1 VSEDA
6 RASLPPAEATRRLP
20 DRETRPEPAPD
31 ANVAS
36 RRALRGVLLFAVQ
49 RVAFAVAV
57 LVAIIYLSYLGLE
70 MAGGTALQDAAGLAL
85 ARTATWLRQAVLA
98 GDFGLSQAGSATAL
112 PRPVTVVIVE
122 RLPRSLGLLGVSLGF
137 ATLLGVSLGMLGAYS
152 RRQGSLVVLLATM
165 VGVSVP
171 SFFAAFLLQWAV
183 TSLTRGIGRS
193 LLPVGG
199 FGWDRHLLLP
209 ALVLAARPLA
219 QITRMAFVTTR
230 QVLAE
235 DYVRTARSKGLRQRH
250 VILAHVMRNTA
261 LPILTTVS
269 VSLRYALSSLPVVE
283 LYFGWT
289 GAGFTLLKG
298 IAQRDDAVTV
308 ALVVCLGGLFLL
320 VNLLLD
326 ASYRLIDPRLRQ
338 APSFIRA
345 ADRNDLLD
353 LARSLAYG
361 LRDLLIANPLIAW
374 LRRKPAAAP
383 STRSSPIEGTEAG
396 QPAALIRT
404 RRRGWRVALTNL
416 PLIAGALLVLP
427 LIVVV
432 LFGPRLA
439 PNDPSQTR
447 GLTSVG
453 GEFRAPPFAPSA
465 DYPWGTDA
473 LGRGLMSLVFAG
485 ARQTLTLALLAVG
498 ARTLVGVVLGALAG
512 WTVGSLLDRATLA
525 LSEVVAAFPA
535 LLLAMTLILALG
547 IRRGLPPFVI
557 ALCFVGWGEIMQF
570 VRGQVIAIRPR
581 PYIESAVAVGART
594 PRILARHV
602 LPQLFS
608 ALTSIVALE
617 MGSVLMLLG
626 ELGFVS
632 IFIGGGTLI
641 AQTSGQLILHS
652 DVPEWGALLSSL
664 RYMARS
670 YPWTALYPMAAFF
683 AAILAFNLLGEG
695 MRRLLEEGDLLLSR
709 IVNRYALAAIVVGL
723 VAFRWASAHA
733 GPMPF
738 YELEA
743 SAFDGERALQHVAA
757 LAEPAMEGRA
767 LGSLGMDR
775 SAKYIAAQFE
785 ALGLQS
791 AGQEGTYFQERDRS
805 FERIQAVPELAVDD
819 GDTALHYLSDFSVLD
834 SPYMSLGEIRA
845 PVRFVCLGERIDL
858 SGVVWRLAYPDLD
871 VADFRGQVVLTPS
884 MREAETMTWVPM
896 DGMLVIAE
904 DESQIARHAT
914 VGGRARQAAHPRLW
928 VSETVAAQLLQGSGY
943 SLQGL
948 RDRCA
953 GLGAEQVLDLPLPH
967 AVSARVHGELV
978 EGRPVRNVIGLIPGT
993 HSYDYCFDCLAK
1005 QLIVV
1010 MAQYDSPPIGPTG
1023 EAYPAANDNA
1033 SGVAVM
1039 LEAIRVLQETGYQ
1052 PYKSLLFVAYSGE
1065 GLEGGEYV
1073 SSPDV
1078 ARFLSARSG
1087 LMGLE
1092 PEAIIDLRAVG
1103 GGSGRRLEVSAA
1115 GSLRLAKL
1123 MEDAARRV
1131 GLRTVRAREAID
1143 LGVIYDEHSTQG
1155 QRIQEAPTVRLSWEG
1170 WQAYARLP
1178 SDTMEV
1184 VSPQQL
1190 EKAGRSLSLALM
1202 VLGRERSY

>member
-1 VSEDA
+1 MSEDA
-6 RASLPPAEATRRLP
+6 RAVVPPAEATRPLRGG
-20 DRETRPEPAPD
+20 EMGPEPAPV
-31 ANVAS
+31 ANTAS
-36 RRALRGVLLFAVQ
+36 RRTLVSVLRFVTQ
-49 RVAFAVAV
+49 RLAFALTV
-57 LVAIIYLSYLGLE
+57 LVAIIYLSYLGLD
-70 MAGGTALQDAAGLAL
+70 MAGGTGLHKAAGLAL
-85 ARTATWLRQAVLA
+85 ARTADWLRQAVLA
-98 GDFGLSQAGSATAL
+98 GDLGLSHAGSATAL
-112 PRPVTVVIVE
+112 PRPVIEVVAE
-122 RLPRSLGLLGVSLGF
+122 RLPRSLGLLGVSLSF
-137 ATLLGVSLGMLGAYS
+137 ATLLGVGLGMLGAYS
-152 RRQGSLVVLLATM
+152 RRHGSLVVLLATM

-183 TSLTRGIGRS
+183 TSLTRGLGRS

-230 QVLAE
+230 QVLEE
-235 DYVRTARSKGLRQRH
+235 DYVRTARSKGLRQRR
-250 VILAHVMRNTA
+250 VILVHVMRNTA

-289 GAGFTLLKG
+289 GAGLTLLKG
-298 IAQRDDAVTV
+298 IAQRDDATTV
-308 ALVVCLGGLFLL
+308 SLVVCLGGLFLL

-345 ADRNDLLD
+345 SERHGILD
-353 LARSLAYG
+353 LARSLAYSV
-361 LRDLLIANPLIAW
+361 RDLLIANPLIAW
-374 LRRKPAAAP
+374 FRRKSAAGSGARGPWSGNPRVQQTTAP
-383 STRSSPIEGTEAG
+383 VI
-396 QPAALIRT
+396 T
-404 RRRGWRVALTNL
+404 RRRSWRVALTNP
-416 PLIAGALLVLP
+416 PLIAGVLLALP
-427 LIVVV
+427 LVVVV

-439 PNDPSQTR
+439 PNDPSQTQ

-498 ARTLVGVVLGALAG
+498 ARTLVGVALGALAG
-512 WTVGSLLDRATLA
+512 WTAGSLLDRATLA

-547 IRRGLPPFVI
+547 IRRGIPPFVL

-641 AQTSGQLILHS
+641 AQTSGQLVLHS
-652 DVPEWGALLSSL
+652 DVPEWGAMLSSL
-664 RYMARS
+664 RYLARS

-683 AAILAFNLLGEG
+683 VAILAFNLLGEG
-695 MRRLLEEGDLLLSR
+695 TRRLLENGDLLLSR
-709 IVNRYALAAIVVGL
+709 IANRYALAIIVVGL

-743 SAFDGERALQHVAA
+743 SAFGGERALQHVAA
-757 LAEPAMEGRA
+757 LTEPPMEGRA
-767 LGSLGMDR
+767 LGSPGMER
-775 SAKYIAAQFE
+775 AAEYVATQFE

-791 AGQEGTYFQERDRS
+791 AGQVGTYFQERDRS
-805 FERIQAVPELAVDD
+805 FERIRAVPELAVDD
-819 GDTALHYLSDFSVLD
+819 GGSPLRYHSGFSVLD
-834 SPYMSLGEIRA
+834 SPYMSLGEAQA

-858 SGVVWRLAYPDLD
+858 QGVVWRLAYPDLD
-871 VADFRGQVVLTPS
+871 RADFRGQILLTPS
-884 MREAETMTWVPM
+884 MREAETMNWVPM

-904 DESQIARHAT
+904 DESQIARHTT
-914 VGGRARQAAHPRLW
+914 VGGRARQGAHPRLW
-928 VSETVAAQLLQGSGY
+928 VSETVAERLLQGSGY
-943 SLQGL
+943 TL
-948 RDRCA
+948 RGIRDQCA
-953 GLGAEQVLDLPLPH
+953 ALAAEQVLDLPLPH
-967 AVSARVHGELV
+967 TVSARVRGEL
-978 EGRPVRNVIGLIPGT
+978 EERWPVRNVIGLIPGT
-993 HSYDYCFDCLAK
+993 HSFDYCFDCLAK

-1010 MAQYDSPPIGPTG
+1010 MAQYDSPPSEPTG
-1023 EAYPAANDNA
+1023 EVYPAASDNA

-1073 SSPDV
+1073 SNPNV
-1078 ARFLSARSG
+1078 TRFLSARSG

-1092 PEAIIDLRAVG
+1092 PEAIIDLHAVG
-1103 GGSGRRLEVSAA
+1103 AGSGSRLEVSAA
-1115 GSLRLAKL
+1115 GSLRLAEL

-1131 GLRTVRAREAID
+1131 GLRTVRASEAID
-1143 LGVIYDEHSTQG
+1143 LSVIYDERGAEG
-1155 QRIQEAPTVRLSWEG
+1155 QRMQEAPIVRLSWEG
-1170 WQAYARLP
+1170 WEAYSRLP
-1178 SDTMEV
+1178 SDTMEI
-1184 VSPQQL
+1184 VSSERL
-1190 EKAGRSLSLALM
+1190 EKAGRSLALALM
-1202 VLGRERSY
+1202 VLGRERTY

>member
-6 RASLPPAEATRRLP
+6 RALVPSTGALQRLP
-20 DRETRPEPAPD
+20 DGDASPEPIPSAG
-31 ANVAS
+31 AAS
-36 RRALRGVLLFAVQ
+36 RRALLGVLLFAAQ
-49 RVAFAVAV
+49 RLAFALAV
-57 LVAIIYLSYLGLE
+57 LVAIIYLSYLGLD
-70 MAGGTALQDAAGLAL
+70 MAGGTELHDAAGLAL
-85 ARTATWLRQAVLA
+85 ARTADWLRRAALA
-98 GDFGLSQAGSATAL
+98 GDLGLSQAGSATAL
-112 PRPVTVVIVE
+112 PRPVVEVVAE
-122 RLPRSLGLLGVSLGF
+122 RLPRSLGLLGVSLSF
-137 ATLLGVSLGMLGAYS
+137 AALLGVSLGMLGAYS
-152 RRQGSLVVLLATM
+152 RRQGALLVLLATM

-183 TSLTRGIGRS
+183 TSLTRGLGRS

-219 QITRMAFVTTR
+219 QITRMAFVATR
-230 QVLAE
+230 QVLDE
-235 DYVRTARSKGLRQRH
+235 DYVRTARSKGLRQRR
-250 VILAHVMRNTA
+250 VMFVHVMRNTA

-298 IAQRDDAVTV
+298 IAQRDDSVTV
-308 ALVVCLGGLFLL
+308 ALVACLGSLFLL
-320 VNLLLD
+320 TNLLLD

-345 ADRNDLLD
+345 SDRHGLLD
-353 LARSLAYG
+353 LARSLAYTV
-361 LRDLLIANPLIAW
+361 RDVLVANPLVAW
-374 LRRKPAAAP
+374 FHRQRTAGAGARNPRARKPVVQQTAVRVV
-383 STRSSPIEGTEAG
+383 TRRSS
-396 QPAALIRT
+396 
-404 RRRGWRVALTNL
+404 WRVALANV
-416 PLIAGALLVLP
+416 PLIAGILLALP

-439 PNDPSQTR
+439 PNDPSQTQ

-453 GEFRAPPFAPSA
+453 GEFRAPPFAPNA
-465 DYPWGTDA
+465 AYPWGTDA
-473 LGRGLMSLVFAG
+473 LGRGLMSLIFAG

-498 ARTLVGVVLGALAG
+498 ARTLVGVALGALAG
-512 WTVGSLLDRATLA
+512 WTAGGFLDRATLA

-547 IRRGLPPFVI
+547 IRRGMPPFVV

-683 AAILAFNLLGEG
+683 VAILAFNLLGEG
-695 MRRLLEEGDLLLSR
+695 TRRLLEQGDLLLSR
-709 IVNRYALAAIVVGL
+709 IINRYVLAAIVVGL
-723 VAFRWASAHA
+723 VAFRWASSHA

-738 YELEA
+738 YQLEA
-743 SAFDGERALQHVAA
+743 ETFAGDRALQHVAA
-757 LAEPAMEGRA
+757 LTEPSMEGLA
-767 LGSLGMDR
+767 LGSQGMER
-775 SAKYIAAQFE
+775 GAEYIAAQFE

-791 AGQEGTYFQERDRS
+791 AGQEGTYFQERARS
-805 FERIQAVPELAVDD
+805 FERLQAVPELAVD
-819 GDTALHYLSDFSVLD
+819 GGGSALRYGHDFSVLD
-834 SPYMSLGEIRA
+834 GPYMSLGQADA
-845 PVRFVCLGERIDL
+845 PVRLVCLGERIDL
-858 SGVVWRLAYPDLD
+858 TGVVWRLAYPDLD
-871 VADFRGQVVLTPS
+871 RADYSGQIVLAPS
-884 MREAETMTWVPM
+884 MREAETMNWVPM
-896 DGMLVIAE
+896 DGMLVIAQ
-904 DESQIARHAT
+904 DEAQVARRTT
-914 VGGRARQAAHPRLW
+914 VGGRAYRSEQPRLLI
-928 VSETVAAQLLQGSGY
+928 SEATAESLLQGSGY
-943 SLQGL
+943 SLQAV

-953 GLGAEQVLDLPLPH
+953 ALGAEQVFELPLPH
-967 AVSARVHGELV
+967 TVSAKVRGEL
-978 EGRPVRNVIGLIPGT
+978 EDRWPVRNVIGLIPGT
-993 HSYDYCFDCLAK
+993 HSFDYCFDCLAK

-1010 MAQYDSPPIGPTG
+1010 MARYDSPPAEPGG
-1023 EAYPAANDNA
+1023 EVYPAANDNA

-1039 LEAIRVLQETGYQ
+1039 LEAIHVLQETGYQ

-1073 SSPDV
+1073 SDPDV

-1087 LMGLE
+1087 LTGLE

-1103 GGSGRRLEVSAA
+1103 GGSGSRLEVSSA
-1115 GSLRLAKL
+1115 GSLRLAEL
-1123 MEDAARRV
+1123 GEDAARRV
-1131 GLRTVRAREAID
+1131 GLRTVRAKEALD
-1143 LGVIYDEHSTQG
+1143 LGVIYDERGAEG
-1155 QRIQEAPTVRLSWEG
+1155 QRIQKAPVVRLSWEG
-1170 WQAYARLP
+1170 WQANARL
-1178 SDTMEV
+1178 SADTAET
-1184 VSPQQL
+1184 VSAKRL
-1190 EKAGRSLSLALM
+1190 EKAGRSLALALM
-1202 VLGRERSY
+1202 VLGRERTY